1 MASRSTRREKNQ
13 LSFRSANQGLRGVVE
28 DRVQETQRVPFLC
41 ECADD
46 DCLGAVEVTLGE
58 WESVAA
64 QHNRFLMIAGH
75 QHSEGEEVVGS
86 LRQYEI
92 AEKPD

>member
-1 MASRSTRREKNQ
+1 MASRTTRREKNQ
-13 LSFRSANQGLRGVVE
+13 WRFRNANEGFREVVE

-46 DCLGAVEVTLGE
+46 ECLGSVEVTLGE

-64 QHNRFLMIAGH
+64 QANRFLMIAGH

-86 LRQYEI
+86 LGPYEI